1 MQIKPSK
8 CRTFGF
14 SKGKYRKVD
23 ILIYDQTILNVEDAP
38 SKFLG
43 MELILTQTFKEK
55 YQIAAKALQEII
67 QPLDGFPLPNRD
79 KVHIYQGFT
88 IPKLRWIL
96 LVQDVLPTALRR
108 ITCQIEAYVKRW

>member
-55 YQIAAKALQEII
+55 Y
-67 QPLDGFPLPNRD
+67 
-79 KVHIYQGFT
+79 
-88 IPKLRWIL
+88 
-96 LVQDVLPTALRR
+96 
-108 ITCQIEAYVKRW
+108 